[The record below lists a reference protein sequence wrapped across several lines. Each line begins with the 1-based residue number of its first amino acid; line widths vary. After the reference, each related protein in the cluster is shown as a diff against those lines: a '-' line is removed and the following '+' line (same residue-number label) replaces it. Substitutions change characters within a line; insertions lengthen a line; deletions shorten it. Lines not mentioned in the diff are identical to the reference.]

1 MLLIIP
7 EHVIAICEGA
17 WYEPEVLGEKSLC
30 KHGCVNVPISDKGT
44 SGTTQSN
51 CGYGVLANL
60 EKFKGEIKLVA
71 AFSKPKILQ
80 SL

>member
-1 MLLIIP
+1 MARLLLIIP
-7 EHVIAICEGA
+7 KHVIAICEGA
-17 WYEPEVLGEKSLC
+17 CYDPEVIGEKSLC

-60 EKFKGEIKLVA
+60 EIYKGKIKLVA
-71 AFSKPKILQ
+71 VNF
-80 SL
+80 